1 MSNECSD
8 TFSRLTWLS
17 LSGFQGLNLSVLK
30 DWKLMDAS
38 SYHLLGQILVYS
50 MFSLLQLWWKW
61 KENKTKIICLK
72 RYVGDLSDNK
82 MKIDVT
88 KELIACNF
96 LFPIKVMVC
105 VIWSLGVT
113 RHDCRVGDIML
124 LLYQNMIRKTI
135 WDYFRPFVD
144 SFCVRHETI
153 FTFSMNFQLYFIN
166 AEILESLMSPSLLA
180 NKHFSMFRIYLSF

>member
-1 MSNECSD
+1 MEMKREQNQNNMSIN
-8 TFSRLTWLS
+8 
-17 LSGFQGLNLSVLK
+17 
-30 DWKLMDAS
+30 
-38 SYHLLGQILVYS
+38 
-50 MFSLLQLWWKW
+50 
-61 KENKTKIICLK
+61 
-72 RYVGDLSDNK
+72 RYGGGLSDDNS
-82 MKIDVT
+82 KIDVT

-105 VIWSLGVT
+105 VIRSLGVT

-135 WDYFRPFVD
+135 WNYFRPFVD

-153 FTFSMNFQLYFIN
+153 FTFSMNFRLYFIN

-180 NKHFSMFRIYLSF
+180 NKHFSMFLDLYLLHMIILEINI